1 MIRYIQIATLL
12 VAAEASVLCAAPKEP
27 AKVVRPAQ
35 PPRPPAPPK
44 GAAKVNNPGASVA
57 QRLMRM
63 TPEQRERAL
72 EKLPP
77 QQQAQI
83 RQRLERLDNLPPQ
96 QRERVIQQYQEFQS
110 LSPEK
115 QNLVTRQI
123 QAINHLPDD
132 RGPVVRAELQ
142 RLRRMPENERE
153 ARMAS
158 EEFKGKFTPAEQQML
173 SDIST
178 NLPQPTPP
186 ETRR

>member
-1 MIRYIQIATLL
+1 M
-12 VAAEASVLCAAPKEP
+12 
-27 AKVVRPAQ
+27 
-35 PPRPPAPPK
+35 
-44 GAAKVNNPGASVA
+44 
-57 QRLMRM
+57 
-63 TPEQRERAL
+63 
-72 EKLPP
+72 
-77 QQQAQI
+77 

>member
-173 SDIST
+173 SDISA

-186 ETRR
+186 ETRP